1 MVILDFYPL
10 LVLIGIQLLIIFR
23 RIGSF
28 EIPTWIAFLIG
39 AIFIIMRS
47 PDAYH
52 QGVDAVSKQ
61 ADVFIFLFGI
71 FVIVT
76 ALDISGAL
84 DEFAIYLIE
93 KSKNDYSLLF
103 FLIFGFGL
111 LSSILLNDT
120 IAILAPVILI
130 AFGKRM
136 NKEMKPFI
144 IVLAITVSFGSAMT
158 PIGNPQNFLL
168 TINGSVGFL
177 NFIALAMI
185 PTIIALGTTYVYM
198 KIIWNENFNHLTYS
212 TGIEL
217 TPVLGLEN
225 LKRRSAILFFITL
238 PIMAVAP
245 FFNIPLAIP
254 ILIAGSILLFV
265 SPERNQ
271 IIEKLDWTVMILF
284 AGMFTVVDAVVRIQ
298 YFQDQIS
305 KFAQLELTAK
315 NLALFLIFI
324 FILSQ
329 LISNVPAAIL
339 ASSLIG
345 GTNFDTTVVWI
356 LTAITATFAGSSSM
370 MGAAS
375 NFIVV
380 ETSKKR
386 NVNITWWDLTK
397 IGFPLSIVCLLEIII
412 YGIVLITFI

>member
-1 MVILDFYPL
+1 MILDFYPL

-329 LISNVPAAIL
+329 LISNVPTAIL
-339 ASSLIG
+339 ASSLID